1 MRIDD
6 ILRQSVRPLA
16 VYKLR
21 TTLSL
26 LGILIG
32 VAAVIT
38 LSTLMQSA
46 SHSVI
51 GRVENLGTNLVI
63 VTMNPLM
70 RASSGIHDL
79 SLRQAEDLGQLPRFS
94 LASPVDYE
102 TTSIRWG
109 RAQAGVTVYGASP
122 TLTTILRYRI
132 ARGHALTPRDLVW
145 HRRVAL
151 LGAQTSRELFGGKN
165 PVGKSVTLNGQ
176 AYQVLGILAPKGAFL
191 NINQDAVAIVP
202 ITTYQQQSHI
212 RAVDSVYLRA
222 RGASVSRADIRVL
235 NRQLSHMLGSANRY
249 TVMTQSAILG
259 VTHKITRLL
268 TQVLAGVAAISI
280 LVGGIGMLN
289 VLFISVSERIREIG
303 VRKSLGARRID
314 ILWQFLTEAV
324 FIALLGGLFGAVLG
338 IVASWLLARDL
349 HVAMVLKPEIPA
361 LGLVASVILGV
372 LFGIVPALRA
382 AGLAPAQALRSD

>member
-6 ILRQSVRPLA
+6 ILRQSVRPLV

-38 LSTLMQSA
+38 LTTLMQSA
-46 SHSVI
+46 SHSVT

-70 RASSGIHDL
+70 RASNGIHDL
-79 SLRQAEDLGQLPRFS
+79 SLQQAEELGQLPGFS

-122 TLTTILRYRI
+122 KLTTILRYRI

-145 HRRVAL
+145 HRRVTL

-176 AYQVLGILAPKGAFL
+176 AYEVLGILAPKGAFL
-191 NINQDAVAIVP
+191 NINQDAIAIVP
-202 ITTYQQQSHI
+202 IATYQQQSHI
-212 RAVDSVYLRA
+212 HAVDSVYLRA

-235 NRQLSHMLGSANRY
+235 DRQLSHMLGSANRY

-314 ILWQFLTEAV
+314 ILWQFLMEAV
-324 FIALLGGLFGAVLG
+324 SIALLGGLFGATLG
-338 IVASWLLARDL
+338 IFASWLLARDL
-349 HVAMVLKPEIPA
+349 HIVMVLKPEIPA